1 MDVGFRGSA
10 VAVGAATFNM
20 RVAAA
25 AHSVLSSVSF
35 DEDDTHTALRGTMV
49 WGRGDDP
56 RLAKLYQPM
65 LLRQTNRHRGTAAV
79 VEPATANLL
88 EAVTASEGARVH
100 LVTDREKIAAISD
113 ILAHADRIRYLTPR
127 LHADRLLWGL
137 AAFALAVGYGHA
149 LLVGTVLA
157 ALGTVA
163 LVIQHTHTI
172 PITAELRLGTLS
184 ALDLARQALTVAAIV
199 VLALTILGIRLL
211 FSRRLGGASGYA
223 LAGGGAICE
232 LMVLAT
238 LAALRI

>member
-1 MDVGFRGSA
+1 MDVGFRASA

-65 LLRQTNRHRGTAAV
+65 LLRQTNRHRGNAAV
-79 VEPATANLL
+79 VEPATADLL

-127 LHADRLLWGL
+127 LHADMISELRWPADRSPETGIDVRGL
-137 AAFALAVGYGHA
+137 ELDASE
-149 LLVGTVLA
+149 LA
-157 ALGTVA
+157 ALE
-163 LVIQHTHTI
+163 LVRR
-172 PITAELRLGTLS
+172 PDVMVE
-184 ALDLARQALTVAAIV
+184 LARWDGGEMLGDITRERVAASSAIAVIVVDGPALTDYA
-199 VLALTILGIRLL
+199 R
-211 FSRRLGGASGYA
+211 GGAA
-223 LAGGGAICE
+223 
-232 LMVLAT
+232 
-238 LAALRI
+238 